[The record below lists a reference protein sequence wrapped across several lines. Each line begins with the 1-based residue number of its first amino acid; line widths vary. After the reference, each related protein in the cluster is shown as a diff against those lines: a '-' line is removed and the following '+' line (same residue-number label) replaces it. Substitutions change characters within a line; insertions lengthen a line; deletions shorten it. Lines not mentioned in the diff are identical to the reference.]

1 MNNGLFLD
9 GYITFLEKE
18 GKLYAINTG
27 LGGKPN
33 EYYEPTQAI
42 LANPVLGSQTYTID
56 KDCIVMWNTLNDK
69 EAITGVRG
77 LEPLIHSTATLLTDN
92 IVSINCA
99 QINTRIQA
107 LVVADSSATRNSAE
121 AVMKELYSGQ
131 PYRVLEESLIESI
144 KVNPITAN
152 PAANITELVELQ
164 QYIIANFYNNIG
176 IKTNYQMKKE
186 RMITDEINSL
196 NDFLAVS
203 LDTMLNSRLEAVKKI
218 NEKFG
223 TSIKVSLKPYLEVF
237 IENEGEDST
246 ESTDTKEAKEKS
258 VSAATD
264 DSETLE
270 PYKSEEK
277 EVAEVSTE
285 KEEDSNEG

>member
-1 MNNGLFLD
+1 
-9 GYITFLEKE
+9 
-18 GKLYAINTG
+18 
-27 LGGKPN
+27 
-33 EYYEPTQAI
+33 
-42 LANPVLGSQTYTID
+42 
-56 KDCIVMWNTLNDK
+56 
-69 EAITGVRG
+69 
-77 LEPLIHSTATLLTDN
+77 
-92 IVSINCA
+92 
-99 QINTRIQA
+99 
-107 LVVADSSATRNSAE
+107 
-121 AVMKELYSGQ
+121 MKELYSGQ
-131 PYRVLEESLIESI
+131 PYKVLEESLIESI

-203 LDTMLNSRLEAVKKI
+203 LDTMLNARLEAVEKI

-237 IENEGEDST
+237 IKDEGEDST
-246 ESTDTKEAKEKS
+246 ESTDVEEAKEKGI
-258 VSAATD
+258 SAATD

-270 PYKSEEK
+270 PYKSEEN
-277 EVAEVSTE
+277 EVPEV
-285 KEEDSNEG
+285 KEEDSNE